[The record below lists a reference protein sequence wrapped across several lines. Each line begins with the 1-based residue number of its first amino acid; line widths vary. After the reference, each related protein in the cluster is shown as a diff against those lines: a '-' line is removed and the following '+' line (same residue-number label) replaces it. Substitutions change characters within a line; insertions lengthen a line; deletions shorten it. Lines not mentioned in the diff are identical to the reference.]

1 MRTKLLLLFFTVAMP
16 FLLAAEAQG
25 CMCARLSDCELFA
38 MADAVF
44 VGTVLDVRQ
53 TEGDFKENIHKVQID
68 EVFWGEKDSGVV
80 EVTSSAWACPYR
92 MEKGESHLIFAG
104 IDDSGDLYTSFCS
117 GSRMVDSGGEVL
129 KELRE
134 MKDSGVLG
142 VADLRGMVLEAAK
155 PPLPGQKPE
164 AVSFVLIVP
173 DKGGDPIT
181 AELDSEGAFFVD
193 GIKPGRYLITPM
205 LPPGY
210 IYKDWTF
217 QNISKE
223 DNDDDR
229 TIEVRDHGCTVA
241 KFEVKLNGRISGRL
255 VDSTGSPLAG
265 IYGIDLMNLDPAE
278 ADEAVV
284 TVETGQNGEFLFEGL
299 GPGRYVLGV
308 NLDDFITEDSHT
320 FTLPKFFYP
329 GSRTLSGASVIELG
343 KSAEVRDIVVQALP
357 KLRKRTVT
365 GRIVGS
371 DGKPVKGAK
380 MRYHFRRGHR
390 LIWGGLRGSSIEVS
404 EQGYFSLEV
413 YEDTEYILSAYVDV
427 VKRERREVKMSSE
440 CSLVTFQAPEKPLT
454 IKLERGPENCKPE
467 ERN

>member
-1 MRTKLLLLFFTVAMP
+1 MRTTLLLLCITAAIPFF
-16 FLLAAEAQG
+16 LSAEAEG
-25 CMCARLSDCELFA
+25 CMCVGLSDCELFA

-53 TEGDFKENIHKVQID
+53 TEGDFKENIHRVQID

-104 IDDSGDLYTSFCS
+104 IDDSGELYTGLCS
-117 GSRMVDSGGEVL
+117 GSRMVDSGGVVL

-155 PPLPGQKPE
+155 PPLTGQKPE
-164 AVSFVLIVP
+164 GVSFVSIVP
-173 DKGGDPIT
+173 ENGGDPIT

-193 GIKPGRYLITPM
+193 GVTPGRYLITPM
-205 LPPGY
+205 LPAGY
-210 IYKDWTF
+210 IYRDWTP
-217 QNISKE
+217 QNLSKE
-223 DNDDDR
+223 DDDDR
-229 TIEVRDHGCTVA
+229 SIEVKDHGCTVA
-241 KFEVKLNGRISGRL
+241 KFEVRVNGRISGRL
-255 VDSTGSPLAG
+255 VDSTGIPLAN
-265 IYGIDLMNLDPAE
+265 IYGIDLMKLDAPE
-278 ADEAVV
+278 DDESTV
-284 TVETGQNGEFLFEGL
+284 TVETGPNGEFLFEGL
-299 GPGRYVLGV
+299 RPGRYVLGV
-308 NLDDFITEDSHT
+308 NLDDFITEESHT
-320 FTLPKFFYP
+320 FTLPKFFFP
-329 GSRTLSGASVIELG
+329 GSRTLDGAVVVELG
-343 KSAEVRDIVVQALP
+343 KSAEIRDIVVQALP
-357 KLRKRTVT
+357 RLRKRVVT
-365 GRIVGS
+365 GRIVGA

-427 VKRERREVKMSSE
+427 VKGERREVKMSSE
-440 CSLVTFQAPEKPLT
+440 CSLITFQAPKKPLT

-467 ERN
+467 NAN